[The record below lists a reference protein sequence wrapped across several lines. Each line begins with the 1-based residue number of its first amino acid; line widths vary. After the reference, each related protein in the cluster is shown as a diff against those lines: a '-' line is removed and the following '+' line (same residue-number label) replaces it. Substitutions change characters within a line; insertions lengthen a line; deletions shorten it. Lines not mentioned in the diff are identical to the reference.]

1 MSKEEKNLPDNGMPQ
16 KLSKQE
22 IKDSFG
28 IDFDIEKINDA
39 IFSGNLEMNPKALF
53 SVLKKKS

>member
-1 MSKEEKNLPDNGMPQ
+1 MPQ